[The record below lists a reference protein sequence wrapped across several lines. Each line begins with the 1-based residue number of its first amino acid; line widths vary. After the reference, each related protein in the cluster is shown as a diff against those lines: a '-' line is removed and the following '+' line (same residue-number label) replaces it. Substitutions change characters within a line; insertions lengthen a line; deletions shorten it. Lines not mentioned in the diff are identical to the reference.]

1 MRRQRWKLRK
11 RLTLKQ
17 RKLWEDKNNYK
28 TAWKLSQKE
37 SYEKINCNKQESG
50 LGSKKILQENSVV
63 NVRKDG
69 EY

>member
-11 RLTLKQ
+11 RLILKQ
-17 RKLWEDKNNYK
+17 RKLWKDKSNYK
-28 TAWKLSQKE
+28 TAWRLAQKA
-37 SYEKINCNKQESG
+37 SYEKMNCNKQESG